1 MREVFQKVGVQI
13 PDQVFQD
20 LWQEAERRDPHGEVR
35 VHTPLVSIEYDVCVV
50 YRTKFCRLYRMC
62 RLGSVLM

>member
-35 VHTPLVSIEYDVCVV
+35 VHTPLVSIEYVCISIIV
-50 YRTKFCRLYRMC
+50 LYIEQH
-62 RLGSVLM
+62 SVDYTECAD